1 MKTLV
6 AAVAVFTALAA
17 GAVHAGPLAP
27 APRVIGTLER
37 DAIERSGAQTL
48 EEYLDTGIARYFFT
62 GGQALLVL
70 VNGRPY
76 SSTSGNLDT
85 LPLSAIERIEL
96 LSGDSLGT
104 MDGSAV
110 RGALNVVLREDL
122 DGFETRALARMPG
135 QDGGDGWQGSV
146 FWGGEVGEGRMT
158 LGVDVLRREE
168 IRAQSRDYSR
178 SVWREGGSFS
188 ETANVSPGGNTVWV
202 VQRGDDGRPTGA
214 RSVAL
219 GDCDPAN
226 GYTGPLIDP
235 PGIRSGEAEDKGCG
249 FAYSTIMW
257 NTDRYEQKSAVLNL
271 DHPLGE
277 TADFHLDANFTRAD
291 TAFRYAPSVGW
302 FGFEPN
308 EDLLAAINEAAGSA
322 FVADNSDRFVVA
334 HRFVRHGNRDW
345 LTDSDEYDVSMG
357 IEGRITDN
365 LGYDVRIGA
374 FRLDAFEG
382 GDTFVHEDTI
392 AEAIREGR
400 YNLENPFSDDSEHLN
415 AVEESSL
422 RLENDFGAEYLGARL
437 AVEGS
442 GFAIGSRN
450 VAWTAGF
457 GMDRVDAHNITFYRD
472 SRDNVVNINEV
483 LGTGGASYK
492 GGRKAWAGFAEMSLP
507 LAERLDLRVGGR
519 MDDYDDVGGIA
530 SWRLGAEY
538 RPTDIITLRGSWSA
552 GERAPSL
559 FYLHAYD
566 LQDHPYVECDPGT
579 GPPPRE
585 CMGRLNPR
593 QVTRETA
600 GNPELDP
607 SNTDRFAVG
616 AEARKGPL
624 FLNVE
629 WYRLSRSDRPGQNS
643 ADWAMR
649 NLDECVG
656 TEQTD
661 CIHRDGGVITIRD
674 SYANV
679 VNDGVSGVNARVGTG
694 FRTGWGV
701 VGLRGAWRHVAN
713 ADLEIAGE
721 KDRLAI
727 PKNAARLVILAR
739 RGNVTATWTTYYRS
753 SYKNRTGSG
762 TFDSWIGHDLALD
775 WTDPLGLKG
784 ARVTGGVFNVT
795 DAGLSVNTANPQSVD
810 GPTEAGWGRTFF
822 LALRMQF

>member
-1 MKTLV
+1 MKTLL
-6 AAVAVFTALAA
+6 AAVAVFIILAA
-17 GAVHAGPLAP
+17 DAVHAGPLAP
-27 APRVIGTLER
+27 APRVVGTLGR

-76 SSTSGNLDT
+76 SSTSGDLDT

-104 MDGSAV
+104 MGGSAV

-122 DGFETRALARMPG
+122 DGFETRALARLPG
-135 QDGGDGWQGSV
+135 ADGGDGWQGSV

-178 SVWREGGSFS
+178 SVWRPGGSFS

-202 VQRGDDGRPTGA
+202 VQRDDDGRPTGA

-219 GDCDPAN
+219 GKCDPMR

-235 PGIRSGEAEDKGCG
+235 PGIRSGEDKDKGCG
-249 FAYSTIMW
+249 FAYGEIAW
-257 NTDRYEQKSAVLNL
+257 NTDKFDQKSAVVNL
-271 DHPLGE
+271 DYPLGE
-277 TADFHLDANFTRAD
+277 KADLHFDANFARQD

-308 EDLLAAINEAAGSA
+308 TDLLQAINEKAGSA
-322 FVADNSDRFVVA
+322 FSADGNDRFVVA

-345 LTDSDEYDVSMG
+345 LTDSEEYDISMG
-357 IEGRITDN
+357 IEGRITDR
-365 LGYDVRIGA
+365 LGYDVRLEA
-374 FRLDAFEG
+374 YRLDAFLG
-382 GDTFVHEDTI
+382 GDTFVHEKTI
-392 AEAIREGR
+392 ADAIRDGR
-400 YNLENPFSDDSEHLN
+400 YDLADPFSDESEHLD
-415 AVEESSL
+415 AIQKSSL
-422 RLENDFGAEYLGARL
+422 VLENDFGGERLGTRL
-437 AVEGS
+437 ALEGS
-442 GFAIGSRN
+442 GFAIGARN

-457 GMDRVDAHNITFYRD
+457 ELDRVDARDITVYRD
-472 SRDNVVNINEV
+472 TDGEKRRIYEV
-483 LGTGGASYK
+483 LGTGGANYRGK
-492 GGRKAWAGFAEMSLP
+492 RKAWATFAEMSLP

-519 MDDYDDVGGIA
+519 MDDYDDVGGVA

-538 RPTDIITLRGSWSA
+538 RPSAIITLRGSWSA

-559 FYLHAYD
+559 FHLHAFD
-566 LQDHPYVECDPGT
+566 LQDHPYIECDPG
-579 GPPPRE
+579 GGDPPRPP
-585 CMGRLNPR
+585 CTVTNPR
-593 QVTRETA
+593 QVERHTT
-600 GNPELDP
+600 GNPKLDP
-607 SNTDRFAVG
+607 SNTDRFVLG
-616 AEARKGPL
+616 AGARKGPL

-629 WYRLSRSDRPGQNS
+629 WYRLSRSDRAGQHG

-649 NLDECVG
+649 NLDECVDDG
-656 TEQTD
+656 QTD
-661 CIHRDGGVITIRD
+661 CIHRDGGDITIRD

-679 VNDGVSGVNARVGTG
+679 RDDGTSGVNVRAGTG

-701 VGLRGAWRHVAN
+701 VALRGAWRHVAE
-713 ADLEIAGE
+713 ADLRIAGE

-727 PKNAARLVILAR
+727 PKNAARLVLLAR
-739 RGNVTATWTTYYRS
+739 RRNVTATWTTYYRS

-762 TFDSWIGHDLALD
+762 TFDSWVGHDLALD
-775 WTDPLGLKG
+775 WSDPLGLKG
-784 ARVTGGVFNVT
+784 AKITGGVFNVT
-795 DAGLSVNTANPQSVD
+795 DAGLSINTANPQSVD

>member
-1 MKTLV
+1 MKILL
-6 AAVAVFTALAA
+6 AAVAIFTAFAA
-17 GAVHAGPLAP
+17 GAVHAGSLAP

-76 SSTSGNLDT
+76 SSTSGDLDT

-104 MDGSAV
+104 MGGSAV

-146 FWGGEVGEGRMT
+146 FWGGEVGNGRMT
-158 LGVDVLRREE
+158 IGVDVLRREE

-178 SVWREGGSFS
+178 SVWRERGSFS

-202 VQRGDDGRPTGA
+202 VQQDDEGRPTGQ

-219 GDCDPAN
+219 GDCDPAK
-226 GYTGPLIDP
+226 GYTGPLINP
-235 PGIRSGEAEDKGCG
+235 PGIRSGDMGCG

-257 NTDRYEQKSAVLNL
+257 NTDNYEQKSAVLNL
-271 DHPLGE
+271 DHPLTE

-302 FGFEPN
+302 FGFRPN
-308 EDLLAAINEAAGSA
+308 EDLLDAINEAAGVA
-322 FVADNSDRFVVA
+322 FEADDNDRFVVA
-334 HRFVRHGNRDW
+334 HRFVGHGNRDW
-345 LTDSDEYDVSMG
+345 LTDSDEYDVSIG
-357 IEGRITDN
+357 VEGRITES
-365 LGYDVRIGA
+365 LGYDVRIEA
-374 FRLDAFEG
+374 FRLDAFLS
-382 GDTFVHEDTI
+382 GDTFVHEKKI
-392 AEAIREGR
+392 ADAILAGH
-400 YNLENPFSDDSEHLN
+400 YDLENPFSNTPEHRN
-415 AVEESSL
+415 AIRESSL
-422 RLENDFGAEYLGARL
+422 QLENDFGAEYLGTRL
-437 AVEGS
+437 ALEGS
-442 GFAIGSRN
+442 GFAIGTRN
-450 VAWTAGF
+450 AAWTAGF
-457 GMDRVDAHNITFYRD
+457 ELDRFDAHDITFYRD
-472 SRDNVVNINEV
+472 NRDNVVNINEV
-483 LGTGGASYK
+483 LGTGGASYA
-492 GGRKAWAGFAEMSLP
+492 GERQAWAGFAEMSLP

-519 MDDYDDVGGIA
+519 MDDYDDVGGVA

-538 RPTDIITLRGSWSA
+538 RPTDVFTLRGSWSA

-566 LQDHPYVECDPGT
+566 LQDHPYIECDPGT
-579 GPPPRE
+579 GTAPRTCE
-585 CMGRLNPR
+585 PNPR

-600 GNPELDP
+600 GNPDLDP
-607 SNTDRFAVG
+607 SNTERFALG
-616 AEARKGPL
+616 AGARKGPL

-629 WYRLSRSDRPGQNS
+629 WYRLSRADRPGQNS

-649 NLDECVG
+649 NLDECVDD
-656 TEQTD
+656 EQTD
-661 CIHRDGGVITIRD
+661 CIHRDGGDITIRD

-679 VNDGVSGVNARVGTG
+679 VDDGVSGINIRTGTG

-701 VGLRGAWRHVAN
+701 VGLRGAWRHVAD

-727 PKNAARLVILAR
+727 PKNAARLALLGR

-784 ARVTGGVFNVT
+784 ARITGGVFNVT

-822 LALRMQF
+822 LALKMLF